1 MIWNDMEWYGMI
13 WNDMEW
19 YGMIWNDME
28 WYGMISDEAH
38 LRITIYQHQ
47 YVLKPVPTMSS
58 SHSFLLLETL
68 GNSILSDH
76 STSDSTPAGWSWVEV
91 PFWPWSHGRPGADW
105 PPTWWAACP
114 PSRGGAPHWINLGES
129 KKSRKTDMALD
140 IPNTSQKTPKNMT
153 WVSDLIW
160 FLSCQNSL
168 IFSLPMLVIVISVI
182 SKLKT
187 EICGR
192 AKG

>member
-1 MIWNDMEWYGMI
+1 MEWYGMI

-68 GNSILSDH
+68 E
-76 STSDSTPAGWSWVEV
+76 TPS
-91 PFWPWSHGRPGADW
+91 SQII
-105 PPTWWAACP
+105 
-114 PSRGGAPHWINLGES
+114 PHPIPRLQDGLES
-129 KKSRKTDMALD
+129 KSRFGREAMEDQVRIGLRHGGR
-140 IPNTSQKTPKNMT
+140 
-153 WVSDLIW
+153 
-160 FLSCQNSL
+160 
-168 IFSLPMLVIVISVI
+168 LVRQVVAEHHI
-182 SKLKT
+182 
-187 EICGR
+187 G
-192 AKG
+192 